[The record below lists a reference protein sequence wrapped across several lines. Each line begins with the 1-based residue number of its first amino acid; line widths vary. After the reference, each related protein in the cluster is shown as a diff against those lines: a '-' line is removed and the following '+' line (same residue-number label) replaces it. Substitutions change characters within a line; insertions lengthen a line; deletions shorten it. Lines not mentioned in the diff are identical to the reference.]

1 MLIMRRVVKRVLLV
15 VAALM
20 VVATVAFF
28 GFAPGIIE
36 KDLNRVE
43 GGELPEVTDE
53 TRQLHESLQV
63 VDMHADT
70 LLWDRSLLDRSDRGH
85 VDLPRLQDGNV
96 ALQVFA
102 SVTKS
107 PKGQNYDS
115 NSADSDN
122 ITLLTF
128 AQLQPPRT
136 WTSLRE
142 RALYH
147 AEKLGEAEQ
156 DSDGT
161 LRMIRSAA
169 DVERLMTDRADGKDV
184 TGGMLALEGLQAL
197 EGDLGNL
204 QRLFDAGYRMA
215 GFTHFFDNDVAGSMH
230 GEEKGGLTELGRQ
243 ALAEMEELGMVVDI
257 AHASKS
263 AVAEILDTATRPV
276 VSSHGGVQATCD
288 VNRNLTDEEIRG
300 VARTGGVVGIG
311 YWHGAICDTNP
322 EATVEAIAYVR
333 DLVGIEHVGLG
344 SDFDGSVTTRF
355 DTSQIAV
362 ITQTLID
369 KGFTDDEIAAV
380 MGGNVIRVFTE
391 LLPRS

>member
-1 MLIMRRVVKRVLLV
+1 MKWVVKRVLLV

-20 VVATVAFF
+20 VAATVAFF
-28 GFAPGIIE
+28 VFAPGIIE
-36 KDLNRVE
+36 SDLNTVD

-53 TRQLHESLQV
+53 ARQLHESLQV

-70 LLWDRSLLDRSDRGH
+70 LLWDRSVLDRSDRGH

-115 NSADSDN
+115 NSADTDN
-122 ITLLTF
+122 ITLLTV

-147 AEKLGEAEQ
+147 AEKLAEAEQ

-161 LRMIRSAA
+161 LRIVRSAA
-169 DVERLMTDRADGKDV
+169 DVQRLMTDRADGQNI
-184 TGGMLALEGLQAL
+184 TGGLLALEGLQAL
-197 EGDLGNL
+197 EGDIDNL

-230 GEEKGGLTELGRQ
+230 GEEKGGLTELGRRAVAQ
-243 ALAEMEELGMVVDI
+243 MEELGMVVDI

-263 AVAEILDTATRPV
+263 AVAEILDRATRPV

-288 VNRNLTDEEIRG
+288 VNRNLSDEEIRG

-311 YWHGAICDTNP
+311 YWDGAICDTNP

-355 DTSQIAV
+355 DTSQLAV
-362 ITQTLID
+362 ITQALID

-380 MGGNVIRVFTE
+380 MGGNVTRVFTE

>member
-1 MLIMRRVVKRVLLV
+1 MKRVVKRGLLV
-15 VAALM
+15 LAALL

-28 GFAPGIIE
+28 VFAPGVIE
-36 KDLNRVE
+36 SDLNRVD
-43 GGELPEVTDE
+43 GGELPEVTGE
-53 TRQLHESLQV
+53 AQKLHESLQV

-70 LLWDRSLLDRSDRGH
+70 LLWDRDVLDRSDRGH

-147 AEKLGEAEQ
+147 AEKLREAEQ

-161 LRMIRSAA
+161 LRVVRSAA
-169 DVERLMTDRADGKDV
+169 DLERLMTDRADGEDV
-184 TGGMLALEGLQAL
+184 TGGLLALEGLQAL
-197 EGDLGNL
+197 EGDLDNL

-215 GFTHFFDNDVAGSMH
+215 GFAHFFDNEVAGSMH

-257 AHASKS
+257 AHASKA
-263 AVAEILDTATRPV
+263 AVGDILDSATRPV

-288 VNRNLTDEEIRG
+288 VNRNLSDEEIRG

-311 YWHGAICDTNP
+311 YWDGAICGTDP
-322 EATVEAIAYVR
+322 AATVEAIAYVR

-355 DTSQIAV
+355 DTSQLAV

-369 KGFTDDEIAAV
+369 QGFTDDEIAAV
-380 MGGNVIRVFTE
+380 MGGNVTRVFTE
-391 LLPRS
+391 LLPRR